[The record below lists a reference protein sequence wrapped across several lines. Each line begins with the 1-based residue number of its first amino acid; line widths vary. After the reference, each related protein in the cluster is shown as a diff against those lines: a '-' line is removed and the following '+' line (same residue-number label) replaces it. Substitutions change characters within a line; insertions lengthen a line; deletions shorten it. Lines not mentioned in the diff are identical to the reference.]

1 MPETGS
7 TSLAPPTDVEL
18 SREDYS
24 WLTPEPE
31 TPAKKMS
38 RKVMANPLVPI
49 GCGLTVAA
57 LVYGLTQ
64 FKRGNQ
70 RSSQMAMRM
79 RVLAQGGT
87 IIAVLGGL
95 MVSGAVE
102 RRDK

>member
-1 MPETGS
+1 MHSFG
-7 TSLAPPTDVEL
+7 DVI
-18 SREDYS
+18 
-24 WLTPEPE
+24 
-31 TPAKKMS
+31 A
-38 RKVMANPLVPI
+38 

-70 RSSQMAMRM
+70 RSSQIAMRM

-95 MVSGAVE
+95 FMSGAVE
-102 RRDK
+102 RRDR

>member
-1 MPETGS
+1 M
-7 TSLAPPTDVEL
+7 SLAPPTDIKL
-18 SREDYS
+18 SSEDYS

-38 RKVMANPLVPI
+38 RKVQANPLVPI
-49 GCGLTVAA
+49 GCGLTVLA

-70 RSSQMAMRM
+70 RTSQIAMRM

-87 IIAVLGGL
+87 VMAILGGL
-95 MVSGAVE
+95 FFSGAVE
-102 RRDK
+102 RRDD

>member
-31 TPAKKMS
+31 TPAQKMS

-49 GCGLTVAA
+49 GTRYRCMG
-57 LVYGLTQ
+57 
-64 FKRGNQ
+64 K
-70 RSSQMAMRM
+70 
-79 RVLAQGGT
+79 
-87 IIAVLGGL
+87 
-95 MVSGAVE
+95 
-102 RRDK
+102 